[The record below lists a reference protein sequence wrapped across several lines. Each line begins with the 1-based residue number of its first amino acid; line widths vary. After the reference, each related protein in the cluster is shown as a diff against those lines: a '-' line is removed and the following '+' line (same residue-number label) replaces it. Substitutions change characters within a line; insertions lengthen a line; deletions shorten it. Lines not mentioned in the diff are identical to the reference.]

1 METMSPGPRAVTL
14 SQRRPISAWC
24 WWPATSKRITPPFA
38 EREIKVRGGT
48 LSWRH
53 THKSL
58 ESQHSFQA
66 ALIYR
71 RLTQRMR
78 FSHGE
83 MERTGD
89 RAVQGETWG
98 AVVEAMAPLWRHV
111 GVEGGAPQGL
121 VAGGAWIQK
130 RKSWAETETDGHL
143 KKGTELLLQVA
154 LRFCELSEWTGGRC
168 RRNAWMTQWE
178 IIRSW
183 GMSPTLWATAEL
195 KTMRFCNNRVQ
206 FLEICSPSQGWKEDQ
221 KVKASSRQEF
231 FCRF

>member
-130 RKSWAETETDGHL
+130 KKVMSRNWNGWTSQERNRTPSPGCTE
-143 KKGTELLLQVA
+143 V
-154 LRFCELSEWTGGRC
+154 
-168 RRNAWMTQWE
+168 
-178 IIRSW
+178 
-183 GMSPTLWATAEL
+183 LWAIWVNRWEVQEECLNDTVRDYEIL
-195 KTMRFCNNRVQ
+195 GHVTNSLGHSWVKNN
-206 FLEICSPSQGWKEDQ
+206 EIL
-221 KVKASSRQEF
+221 
-231 FCRF
+231 